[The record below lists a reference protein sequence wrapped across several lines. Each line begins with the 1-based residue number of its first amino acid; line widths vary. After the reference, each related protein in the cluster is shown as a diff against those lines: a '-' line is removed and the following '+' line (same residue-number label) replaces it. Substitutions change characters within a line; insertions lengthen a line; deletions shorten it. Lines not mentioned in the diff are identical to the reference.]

1 MAGHFPRAQGLTET
15 VAEIVEIQGKEPA
28 ETGVERAVTT
38 VVPLNQATLLT
49 PPLIRLPWTLP
60 CSIR

>member
-1 MAGHFPRAQGLTET
+1 MARHFLCAQGLTET
-15 VAEIVEIQGKEPA
+15 VAEIVEIQRKELA

-49 PPLIRLPWTLP
+49 PPLIRLP
-60 CSIR
+60 